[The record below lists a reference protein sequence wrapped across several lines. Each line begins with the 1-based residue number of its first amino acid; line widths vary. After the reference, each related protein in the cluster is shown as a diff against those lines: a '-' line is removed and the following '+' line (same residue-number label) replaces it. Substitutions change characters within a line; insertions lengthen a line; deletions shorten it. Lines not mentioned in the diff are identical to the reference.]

1 MRNFSG
7 VFMSIAVK
15 VFNRVILNRIYDH
28 SKLGL
33 EEAKVA
39 LSKYVLP
46 DEYLNNTDRFTLSAY
61 VAW

>member
-7 VFMSIAVK
+7 IFMSIAVK

-39 LSKYVLP
+39 LSKYVSP

>member
-1 MRNFSG
+1 
-7 VFMSIAVK
+7 MSIAVK

-39 LSKYVLP
+39 LSKYVSS